1 MADASLRGQL
11 LRLLLF
17 PVAGILAV
25 SSVAAYYLAR
35 EPATDAYDGA
45 LIDAGIALADRIH
58 VRDGALAVDLPSAAE
73 QILRTDQ
80 FDTIYYLVRDPSGRL
95 IAGDAGIPP
104 PPVAQRPQDRSVF
117 YDATYRDTKVRAAA
131 LLAPCGGQIC
141 TVTVAETT
149 RKRDRLVRE
158 ILLGSVMP
166 QALLAVLTLALVWFG
181 VARGLAPLERLS
193 GEIRKL
199 SPRDLRPI
207 EPALAPAET
216 HPLIEALNQLLVQVE
231 ESNRNQQRFLANAA
245 HQLRT
250 PLAGLRTHAEL
261 ALAQPLPE
269 ETRAEIEQV
278 HSATVRIARLAN
290 QLLALARAEPGGRVE
305 PHSAVDLKGLAEG
318 AADEWVHSALARD
331 LDLGFEL
338 APASVRGDAFLL
350 REALGNLVHNSIE
363 YVPRGGHITVRT
375 GARNGRPFM
384 EIEDDG
390 SGIPPQER
398 GRVLERFYRMP
409 GTTGTGSG
417 LGLAIVREIAA
428 GHGAALEISHGMG
441 GRGCRVAI
449 TFPHGYR
456 RYRGSAHR
464 RGVAQARPAGC
475 AGHHCQDLGLR
486 PPSGGGDGRDP
497 RRRSGGRLGVGRLRG
512 GRPDRQGQIPGGR
525 RDQARAGHLWR
536 HQRGGDALGTA
547 LRRNAATCPGTP
559 D

>member
-141 TVTVAETT
+141 TITVAETT

-245 HQLRT
+245 
-250 PLAGLRTHAEL
+250 
-261 ALAQPLPE
+261 
-269 ETRAEIEQV
+269 
-278 HSATVRIARLAN
+278 
-290 QLLALARAEPGGRVE
+290 
-305 PHSAVDLKGLAEG
+305 
-318 AADEWVHSALARD
+318 RD

-417 LGLAIVREIAA
+417 LGLAIVREIVA

-449 TFPHGYR
+449 TFPHG
-456 RYRGSAHR
+456 
-464 RGVAQARPAGC
+464 
-475 AGHHCQDLGLR
+475 
-486 PPSGGGDGRDP
+486 
-497 RRRSGGRLGVGRLRG
+497 
-512 GRPDRQGQIPGGR
+512 
-525 RDQARAGHLWR
+525 
-536 HQRGGDALGTA
+536 
-547 LRRNAATCPGTP
+547 
-559 D
+559 

>member
-11 LRLLLF
+11 LRLLLL

-25 SSVAAYYLAR
+25 SSIASYYLAR
-35 EPATDAYDGA
+35 EPATDAYDGS
-45 LIDAGIALADRIH
+45 LIDAGLALADRIH
-58 VRDGALAVDLPSAAE
+58 LRDGVIMVDLPSAAE
-73 QILRTDQ
+73 QMLRTDR
-80 FDTIYYLVRDPSGRL
+80 FDRIYYVVRDPSGKP
-95 IAGDAGIPP
+95 IAGDAGIPLP
-104 PPVAQRPQDRSVF
+104 PADRRPQDGSMF
-117 YDATYRDTKVRAAA
+117 YQASYRGSQVRAAA

-141 TVTVAETT
+141 TITVAETT

-181 VARGLAPLERLS
+181 VARGMAPLERLS

-207 EPALAPAET
+207 EPAQAPAET
-216 HPLIEALNQLLVQVE
+216 RPLIEALNQLLVQVE

-250 PLAGLRTHAEL
+250 PLAGLQAHAEL
-261 ALAQPLPE
+261 ALAQPLSDE
-269 ETRAEIEQV
+269 SRAEIEQV

-290 QLLALARAEPGGRVE
+290 QLLALAHAERGGRVE

-318 AADEWVHSALARD
+318 TADEWVHNALARD

-398 GRVLERFYRMP
+398 ERVLERFYRMP

-428 GHGAALEISHGMG
+428 GHGATLEISHGMG

-449 TFPHGYR
+449 TFPHG
-456 RYRGSAHR
+456 
-464 RGVAQARPAGC
+464 
-475 AGHHCQDLGLR
+475 
-486 PPSGGGDGRDP
+486 
-497 RRRSGGRLGVGRLRG
+497 
-512 GRPDRQGQIPGGR
+512 
-525 RDQARAGHLWR
+525 
-536 HQRGGDALGTA
+536 
-547 LRRNAATCPGTP
+547 
-559 D
+559 

>member
-141 TVTVAETT
+141 TITVAETT

-261 ALAQPLPE
+261 ALAQPLSE

-449 TFPHGYR
+449 TFPHG
-456 RYRGSAHR
+456 
-464 RGVAQARPAGC
+464 
-475 AGHHCQDLGLR
+475 
-486 PPSGGGDGRDP
+486 
-497 RRRSGGRLGVGRLRG
+497 
-512 GRPDRQGQIPGGR
+512 
-525 RDQARAGHLWR
+525 
-536 HQRGGDALGTA
+536 
-547 LRRNAATCPGTP
+547 
-559 D
+559 

>member
-11 LRLLLF
+11 LRLLLL
-17 PVAGILAV
+17 PVAAILV
-25 SSVAAYYLAR
+25 LSSVAAYYLAR
-35 EPATDAYDGA
+35 EPATDAYDGV

-58 VRDGALAVDLPSAAE
+58 VRDGTLAVDLPSVAE
-73 QILRTDQ
+73 QILRTDR
-80 FDTIYYLVRDPSGRL
+80 FDTIYYLVRDPSGKL

-104 PPVAQRPQDRSVF
+104 PPVAQRPQDGSIF
-117 YDATYRDTKVRAAA
+117 YNVSYRGSKVRAAA

-199 SPRDLRPI
+199 SPHDLRPI
-207 EPALAPAET
+207 EPAQAPAET
-216 HPLIEALNQLLVQVE
+216 RPLIEALNQLLAQVE

-250 PLAGLRTHAEL
+250 PLAGLQAHAEL
-261 ALAQPLPE
+261 ALAQPLSE
-269 ETRAEIEQV
+269 ESRAEIEQV

-290 QLLALARAEPGGRVE
+290 QLLALARAERGGRVE

-338 APASVRGDAFLL
+338 APASVSGDAFLL

-363 YVPRGGHITVRT
+363 YTPRGGHITVRT
-375 GARNGRPFM
+375 GARNGRPFI

-398 GRVLERFYRMP
+398 ERVLERFYRMP

-449 TFPHGYR
+449 TFPHG
-456 RYRGSAHR
+456 
-464 RGVAQARPAGC
+464 
-475 AGHHCQDLGLR
+475 
-486 PPSGGGDGRDP
+486 
-497 RRRSGGRLGVGRLRG
+497 
-512 GRPDRQGQIPGGR
+512 
-525 RDQARAGHLWR
+525 
-536 HQRGGDALGTA
+536 
-547 LRRNAATCPGTP
+547 
-559 D
+559 

>member
-216 HPLIEALNQLLVQVE
+216 RPLIEALNQLLVQVE

-261 ALAQPLPE
+261 ALAQPLSE
-269 ETRAEIEQV
+269 ETRAE
-278 HSATVRIARLAN
+278 
-290 QLLALARAEPGGRVE
+290 
-305 PHSAVDLKGLAEG
+305 
-318 AADEWVHSALARD
+318 
-331 LDLGFEL
+331 
-338 APASVRGDAFLL
+338 
-350 REALGNLVHNSIE
+350 IE

-375 GARNGRPFM
+375 GARNGRAFM

-398 GRVLERFYRMP
+398 ERVLERFYRVP

-428 GHGAALEISHGMG
+428 GHGAALEISHGIG

-449 TFPHGYR
+449 TFPHG
-456 RYRGSAHR
+456 
-464 RGVAQARPAGC
+464 
-475 AGHHCQDLGLR
+475 
-486 PPSGGGDGRDP
+486 
-497 RRRSGGRLGVGRLRG
+497 
-512 GRPDRQGQIPGGR
+512 
-525 RDQARAGHLWR
+525 
-536 HQRGGDALGTA
+536 
-547 LRRNAATCPGTP
+547 
-559 D
+559 

>member
-117 YDATYRDTKVRAAA
+117 YDATYRDTRVRAAA
-131 LLAPCGGQIC
+131 LLAPCGGQVC
-141 TVTVAETT
+141 TITVAETT

-207 EPALAPAET
+207 EPA
-216 HPLIEALNQLLVQVE
+216 
-231 ESNRNQQRFLANAA
+231 
-245 HQLRT
+245 
-250 PLAGLRTHAEL
+250 
-261 ALAQPLPE
+261 
-269 ETRAEIEQV
+269 
-278 HSATVRIARLAN
+278 
-290 QLLALARAEPGGRVE
+290 
-305 PHSAVDLKGLAEG
+305 
-318 AADEWVHSALARD
+318 
-331 LDLGFEL
+331 L

-417 LGLAIVREIAA
+417 LGLAIVRESVA

-449 TFPHGYR
+449 TFPHG
-456 RYRGSAHR
+456 
-464 RGVAQARPAGC
+464 
-475 AGHHCQDLGLR
+475 
-486 PPSGGGDGRDP
+486 
-497 RRRSGGRLGVGRLRG
+497 
-512 GRPDRQGQIPGGR
+512 
-525 RDQARAGHLWR
+525 
-536 HQRGGDALGTA
+536 
-547 LRRNAATCPGTP
+547 
-559 D
+559 

>member
-1 MADASLRGQL
+1 
-11 LRLLLF
+11 
-17 PVAGILAV
+17 

-231 ESNRNQQRFLANAA
+231 EANRNQQRFLANAA

-250 PLAGLRTHAEL
+250 PLAGLQAHAEL
-261 ALAQPLPE
+261 ALAQPVPE
-269 ETRAEIEQV
+269 QARIEMEQV
-278 HSATVRIARLAN
+278 RTATVRTARLAN
-290 QLLALARAEPGGRVE
+290 QLLALARAEPGGHTEMPGPVE
-305 PHSAVDLKGLAEG
+305 LKALAE
-318 AADEWVHSALARD
+318 AAANDWVHRALERD
-331 LDLGFEL
+331 VDLGFEL
-338 APASVRGDAFLL
+338 EAVTVQGHALL
-350 REALGNLVHNSIE
+350 LGEALNNLV
-363 YVPRGGHITVRT
+363 
-375 GARNGRPFM
+375 
-384 EIEDDG
+384 
-390 SGIPPQER
+390 
-398 GRVLERFYRMP
+398 
-409 GTTGTGSG
+409 
-417 LGLAIVREIAA
+417 
-428 GHGAALEISHGMG
+428 
-441 GRGCRVAI
+441 
-449 TFPHGYR
+449 
-456 RYRGSAHR
+456 
-464 RGVAQARPAGC
+464 
-475 AGHHCQDLGLR
+475 
-486 PPSGGGDGRDP
+486 
-497 RRRSGGRLGVGRLRG
+497 
-512 GRPDRQGQIPGGR
+512 
-525 RDQARAGHLWR
+525 
-536 HQRGGDALGTA
+536 
-547 LRRNAATCPGTP
+547 
-559 D
+559 

>member
-11 LRLLLF
+11 LRLLLL

-58 VRDGALAVDLPSAAE
+58 VRDGTLAVDLPSAAE
-73 QILRTDQ
+73 QILRTDR
-80 FDTIYYLVRDPSGRL
+80 FDTIYYLVRDPSGKL

-104 PPVAQRPQDRSVF
+104 PPVAQRPQDGSVF

-141 TVTVAETT
+141 TITVAETT

-207 EPALAPAET
+207 E
-216 HPLIEALNQLLVQVE
+216 
-231 ESNRNQQRFLANAA
+231 R
-245 HQLRT
+245 
-250 PLAGLRTHAEL
+250 
-261 ALAQPLPE
+261 
-269 ETRAEIEQV
+269 
-278 HSATVRIARLAN
+278 
-290 QLLALARAEPGGRVE
+290 LALARAEPGGRVE

-398 GRVLERFYRMP
+398 ERVLERFYRMP

-417 LGLAIVREIAA
+417 LGLAIVREIVA

-449 TFPHGYR
+449 TFPHG
-456 RYRGSAHR
+456 
-464 RGVAQARPAGC
+464 
-475 AGHHCQDLGLR
+475 
-486 PPSGGGDGRDP
+486 
-497 RRRSGGRLGVGRLRG
+497 
-512 GRPDRQGQIPGGR
+512 
-525 RDQARAGHLWR
+525 
-536 HQRGGDALGTA
+536 
-547 LRRNAATCPGTP
+547 
-559 D
+559 